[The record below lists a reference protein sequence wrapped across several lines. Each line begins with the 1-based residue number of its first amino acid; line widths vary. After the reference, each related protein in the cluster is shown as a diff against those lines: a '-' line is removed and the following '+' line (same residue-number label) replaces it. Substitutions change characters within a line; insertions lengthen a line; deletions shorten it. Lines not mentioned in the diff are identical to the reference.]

1 VNLRREYPSD
11 EFTIGH
17 NRFVTD
23 SSAMPPPGTPSE
35 KVAPRE
41 RGLLHYIG
49 VSLSGALLVLVFALA
64 LLVIVI
70 PKVSGGIPLTV
81 LTSSMIP
88 HFPPGTLLVD
98 VPVTAS
104 QLRIGDVAT
113 YQVQSGKP
121 GVITHRIIAI
131 QSDSNGKR
139 EFQFKGDNNTL
150 PDPEPVVAAQ
160 IQGRVWY
167 SLPLLGYVN
176 SFVGGQNRSF
186 IIPAIAALL
195 FLYAGYT
202 VVSAI
207 IGMRRTRRAK
217 TSELP

>member
-1 VNLRREYPSD
+1 
-11 EFTIGH
+11 
-17 NRFVTD
+17 
-23 SSAMPPPGTPSE
+23 MPPIDDP
-35 KVAPRE
+35 PRE
-41 RGLLHYIG
+41 KGLLHYIG
-49 VSLSGALLVLVFALA
+49 LALSGALLVLVFALA

-98 VPVTAS
+98 VPVTAKK
-104 QLRIGDVAT
+104 LRIGDVAT
-113 YQVQSGKP
+113 YQVESGKP
-121 GVITHRIIAI
+121 GVITHRIVAI

-139 EFQFKGDNNTL
+139 TFQFKGDNNTL
-150 PDPEPVVAAQ
+150 PDPKMVVAAQ

-176 SFVGGQNRSF
+176 NFVNGQNRSF
-186 IIPAIAALL
+186 IVPAIASLL
-195 FLYAGYT
+195 FIYAGYT

-207 IGMRRTRRAK
+207 VGARRAK
-217 TSELP
+217 QTKTRESP

>member
-1 VNLRREYPSD
+1 M
-11 EFTIGH
+11 
-17 NRFVTD
+17 TD
-23 SSAMPPPGTPSE
+23 SATPSLGIPPE
-35 KVAPRE
+35 KEPLSE

-49 VSLSGALLVLVFALA
+49 LSLSGALLVLVFALA

-113 YQVQSGKP
+113 YQIESGKP
-121 GVITHRIIAI
+121 GVITHRIISI

-139 EFQFKGDNNTL
+139 TFQFKGDNNTL
-150 PDPEPVVAAQ
+150 PDPKPVVAAQ

-167 SLPLLGYVN
+167 SLPILGYVN
-176 SFVGGQNRSF
+176 NFVNGQNRSF
-186 IIPAIAALL
+186 IIPAVATLL
-195 FLYAGYT
+195 FLYAGYM

-207 IGMRRTRRAK
+207 IGNHRARQAK
-217 TSELP
+217 TRDLP